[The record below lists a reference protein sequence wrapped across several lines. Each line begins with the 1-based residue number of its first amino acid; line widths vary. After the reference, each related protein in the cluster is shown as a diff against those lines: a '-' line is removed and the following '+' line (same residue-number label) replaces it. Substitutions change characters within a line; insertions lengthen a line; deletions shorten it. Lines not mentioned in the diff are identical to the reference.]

1 MRTAFI
7 AFFFLVVQLWT
18 ITAQDPAQDPPSENS
33 VAYKLQQEI
42 EKAYLYGLPLPLIG
56 PNNTVI
62 TG

>member
-18 ITAQDPAQDPPSENS
+18 ITAQDPPSENS
-33 VAYKLQQEI
+33 IMYKLQQEI
-42 EKAYLYGLPLPLIG
+42 NKAYLYGLPLPLIG